1 MSKASVLKLRVP
13 VEFKHRIVQVAEE
26 QGVSVNQLA
35 MYMFTRGLGDLEGGQ
50 HIANI
55 GKDIVKKK

>member
-1 MSKASVLKLRVP
+1 MSKASVLKIRVP

-35 MYMFTRGLGDLEGGQ
+35 MYMFTKGLANLETGQ
-50 HIANI
+50 HISNI
-55 GKDIVKKK
+55 MKGYSK